1 MGMSWWAKVF
11 AQIVLNSCRRFIL
24 AWWDILDTQLNT
36 QLPLQ
41 NPKEINTVLTL
52 LGPFKTE
59 IPSLGKTTRLVAA
72 AKPNC
77 SEHCQRQFCKQ
88 QQTQATIHSS
98 SLQQQ
103 QQSIMN
109 LYHWH
114 QLLEPSKPKLADM
127 QLLVVP
133 PN

>member
-1 MGMSWWAKVF
+1 MRHTSYPAYHPITVAKP
-11 AQIVLNSCRRFIL
+11 QRDKHSPDSIGS
-24 AWWDILDTQLNT
+24 
-36 QLPLQ
+36 
-41 NPKEINTVLTL
+41 
-52 LGPFKTE
+52 FKTE
-59 IPSLGKTTRLVAA
+59 VPSLGKTTRLVAA

-88 QQTQATIHSS
+88 QQTQATSHPT

-103 QQSIMN
+103 FMN
-109 LYHWH
+109 LCHWN

-127 QLLVVP
+127 QLLAVP